1 VEEANDSSV
10 TGMWHVSWVNG
21 VGVQFG
27 PALKRVAG
35 RRTKEWIELQIRN
48 PKRHSPEAMMPS
60 DEIPRINI

>member
-1 VEEANDSSV
+1 MIHQQQEC
-10 TGMWHVSWVNG
+10 GMGHVVNF

-27 PALKRVAG
+27 PALNALAG

-48 PKRHSPEAMMPS
+48 PKRHSPEGMMPS